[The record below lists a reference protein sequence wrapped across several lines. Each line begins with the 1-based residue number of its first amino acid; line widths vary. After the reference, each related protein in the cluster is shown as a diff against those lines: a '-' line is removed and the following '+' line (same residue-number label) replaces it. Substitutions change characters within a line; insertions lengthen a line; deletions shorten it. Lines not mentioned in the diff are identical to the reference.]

1 LADKN
6 FRIGVVGTPGKWSTL
21 ALVDAVRNRTG
32 GCTLV
37 DMASVSASLSDGRVM
52 YGDEDLAAFD
62 ALIIKK
68 IDEVYS
74 PAALDR
80 LEVLR
85 YLERRGVRIFSK
97 PSTLLGLID
106 RLSCT
111 VTLSAGGIA
120 MPETVITEDTG
131 SAADAILRF
140 GKAVL
145 KPLFSTKARGM
156 AVISV
161 DDDGWRRDLVSFAE
175 KNRVL
180 YVQKML
186 HMPGRDLGV
195 AFLGGQHVATY
206 ARVGNEKSWNTTIN
220 SGGKYEAVDPS
231 AEIIELATRAQA
243 LFDLDFTCVDVV
255 ETDDGPLVFEVS
267 AFGGFRGLKDAHGI
281 DAAAIYTDY
290 VMTALGTP
298 IGP

>member
-1 LADKN
+1 MADKN
-6 FRIGVVGTPGKWSTL
+6 FKIGVVGTPGKWSTL
-21 ALVDAVRNRTG
+21 ALVDAVRARTG
-32 GCTLV
+32 DCTLV
-37 DMASVSASLSDGRVM
+37 DMASVSASLADGRVM
-52 YGDEDLAAFD
+52 FCDEDLSTYD

-85 YLERRGVRIFSK
+85 YLERRGVRVFSK

-111 VTLSAGGIA
+111 VTLSAGGIS
-120 MPETVITEDTG
+120 MPETVITEDPG
-131 SAADAILRF
+131 CAADAIIRF

-156 AVISV
+156 AVVSV
-161 DDDGWRRDLVSFAE
+161 EDGDWRGKLAAFAE
-175 KNRVL
+175 VNRVL

-195 AFLGGQHVATY
+195 AFLGGKHLATY

-220 SGGKYEAVDPS
+220 SGGKYEAVAPS
-231 AEIIELATRAQA
+231 LEIIDLATRAQA

-255 ETDDGPLVFEVS
+255 ETDDGPMVFEVS

-281 DAAAIYTDY
+281 DAAAVYTDY
-290 VMTALGTP
+290 VMTVLGAPTVP
-298 IGP
+298 